1 MKGRLKQ
8 SHTRNL
14 AERKKKKVSCL
25 RVSVYCIWLSLDP
38 EFLGFITHGQH
49 RHLCSFAM
57 SRLLSTELLYQT
69 SRFSTV
75 ISVFKSETNMEP
87 YVMPIKCL
95 KTVI

>member
-14 AERKKKKVSCL
+14 AERKKKVSCL

-57 SRLLSTELLYQT
+57 SRLLSIELLYQIFY
-69 SRFSTV
+69 SNFY
-75 ISVFKSETNMEP
+75 IQKWNK
-87 YVMPIKCL
+87 YGILCHANKMP
-95 KTVI
+95 